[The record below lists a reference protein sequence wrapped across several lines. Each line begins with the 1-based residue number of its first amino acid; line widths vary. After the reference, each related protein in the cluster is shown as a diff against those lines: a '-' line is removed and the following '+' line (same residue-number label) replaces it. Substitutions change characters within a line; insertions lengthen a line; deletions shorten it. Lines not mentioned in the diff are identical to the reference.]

1 MSPTKNQPLPFL
13 LLEETGTVETLSQAL
28 VLYKRLGMQL
38 SSKAQRTR
46 VEYENDVS
54 DLVAFLAKSGIT
66 RVDQVA
72 LTHLKVYQVDLEQRG
87 YKASTRNR
95 KTYAIKGFFGFL
107 HEYAVTRIDLAA
119 ELIPPV
125 VERGE
130 PRFLSEAEYTRLL
143 DAAQDNVRDAAIV
156 ELFLQTGLRLSELAG
171 LSVRDVTLGEST
183 TPEPAST
190 GSIRI
195 KRGGRQ
201 VTIPLNYK
209 AQNALRKW
217 LATRDPI
224 EDAALFLTVTKK
236 PMGKRAVQLML
247 EKYLKEAGIA
257 DASIQTLRH
266 TMAVHH
272 LAKGTPVK
280 TLSEILGDS
289 PDSMQVYLSAA
300 RKLHSKALQENA
312 L

>member
-1 MSPTKNQPLPFL
+1 M
-13 LLEETGTVETLSQAL
+13 E
-28 VLYKRLGMQL
+28 R
-38 SSKAQRTR
+38 
-46 VEYENDVS
+46 
-54 DLVAFLAKSGIT
+54 
-66 RVDQVA
+66 
-72 LTHLKVYQVDLEQRG
+72 RG

-107 HEYAVTRIDLAA
+107 RDYAVTKIDIAA

-143 DAAQDNVRDAAIV
+143 DVAQDNVRDAAII

-171 LSVRDVTLGEST
+171 LSVRDVTLAAPT
-183 TPEPAST
+183 TPEHPST
-190 GSIRI
+190 GTLRI

-201 VTIPLNYK
+201 VTIPLNHK

-217 LATRDPI
+217 LVAREPI
-224 EDAALFLTVTKK
+224 EDTTLFLTAVKK
-236 PMGKRAVQLML
+236 PMGKRAVQLTL

-257 DASIQTLRH
+257 GASVQTLRH

>member
-13 LLEETGTVETLSQAL
+13 LLEEIGTVETLSQAL
-28 VLYKRLGMQL
+28 ILYKKLGMQM
-38 SSKAQRTR
+38 SSKAKSTR
-46 VEYENDVS
+46 VEYENDVA
-54 DLVAFLAKSGIT
+54 DLVAFLTKSRIT
-66 RVDQVA
+66 RVDQVT
-72 LTHLKVYQVDLEQRG
+72 LTHLKVYQVDLERRG

-95 KTYAIKGFFGFL
+95 KTYAIKGFFGFIRD
-107 HEYAVTRIDLAA
+107 YAVTKVDIAA

-143 DAAQDNVRDAAIV
+143 NVAQNNARDAAIL
-156 ELFLQTGLRLSELAG
+156 ELFLQTGLRLSELVG
-171 LSVRDVTLGEST
+171 LSVRDVTLGESA
-183 TPEPAST
+183 TPDRL
-190 GSIRI
+190 SIGTLRI

-201 VTIPLNYK
+201 VTIPLNHK

-217 LATRDPI
+217 LAARAPVQDT
-224 EDAALFLTVTKK
+224 ALFLTAAKK
-236 PMGKRAVQLML
+236 TMGKRAVQLTL
-247 EKYLKEAGIA
+247 EKYLKEAGIE
-257 DASIQTLRH
+257 DASVQTLRH

-280 TLSEILGDS
+280 TISEILGDS

-300 RKLHSKALQENA
+300 RKIHSKALQENA

>member
-1 MSPTKNQPLPFL
+1 MSSTRNQPLPFS
-13 LLEETGTVETLSQAL
+13 LLEEIGTVETLSQAL
-28 VLYKRLGMQL
+28 VLYKRLGMQM
-38 SSKAQRTR
+38 SAKAKRTR
-46 VEYENDVS
+46 VEYENDVA
-54 DLVAFLAKSGIT
+54 DLVASLTKSGIT
-66 RVDQVA
+66 RVDQVT
-72 LTHLKVYQVDLEQRG
+72 LTHLKIYQTDLERRG

-107 HEYAVTRIDLAA
+107 HDYAVVRTDIAA

-143 DAAQDNVRDAAIV
+143 AAAQGNVRDAAII
-156 ELFLQTGLRLSELAG
+156 EMFLQTGLRLSELVG
-171 LSVRDVTLGEST
+171 LSVRDVTLGEPA
-183 TPEPAST
+183 TPERTSAGT
-190 GSIRI
+190 LRI

-201 VTIPLNYK
+201 VTTPLNHK

-217 LATRDPI
+217 LAAREPI
-224 EDAALFLTVTKK
+224 EDTALFLTAAKK

-247 EKYLKEAGIA
+247 GKYLKEADIA
-257 DASIQTLRH
+257 DASVQTLRH

-280 TLSEILGDS
+280 TLAEILGDS

>member
-1 MSPTKNQPLPFL
+1 MSPTKNQPLPFT
-13 LLEETGTVETLSQAL
+13 LLEEIGTVETLSQAL
-28 VLYKRLGMQL
+28 ILYKRLGMQM
-38 SSKAQRTR
+38 SSKAKRTR
-46 VEYENDVS
+46 VEYENDVA
-54 DLVAFLAKSGIT
+54 DLVSFLAESGIT
-66 RVDQVA
+66 RVDQVT
-72 LTHLKVYQVDLEQRG
+72 LTHLKVYQVELERRG

-107 HEYAVTRIDLAA
+107 HDYAVTRVDVSS

-143 DAAQDNVRDAAIV
+143 DVAQDNVRDAAII
-156 ELFLQTGLRLSELAG
+156 ELFLQTGLRLSELVG
-171 LSVRDVTLGEST
+171 LSVRDVTLGESAPPDRT
-183 TPEPAST
+183 SA
-190 GSIRI
+190 GALRI

-201 VTIPLNYK
+201 VTVPLNHK

-217 LATRDPI
+217 LAAREPI
-224 EDAALFLTVTKK
+224 QDTALFLTAAKK
-236 PMGKRAVQLML
+236 PMGKRAVQLIL
-247 EKYLKEAGIA
+247 EKYLKEAGIE
-257 DASIQTLRH
+257 DASVQTLRH

-272 LAKGTPVK
+272 LAKGTPLK
-280 TLSEILGDS
+280 TLAEILGDS
-289 PDSMQVYLSAA
+289 SDSMQVYVSAA